1 MNQNGGEEREMTA
14 GGRGGLRMTAWGIE
28 NVEGFENDCVSKVS
42 TQICTLF
49 RYANANMV
57 VVFFSP
63 IANVSDGRK
72 NHFILLDVFKT
83 ASL

>member
-42 TQICTLF
+42 TQICTLYQI
-49 RYANANMV
+49 RKCKYGCG
-57 VVFFSP
+57 FFFAHRECVGWAKKSFHL
-63 IANVSDGRK
+63 A
-72 NHFILLDVFKT
+72 
-83 ASL
+83 